1 MAEAIELKAWARQST
16 GKGGARQVRRDGR
29 LPGIVYGADEAPQS
43 IALESKAISRQIQ
56 TGHFQST
63 VFTLDMDGT
72 KTRVIPR
79 DVQLDPVR
87 DFPIHVD
94 FMRLSKDA
102 LVSVDVPV
110 HFLNELISPG
120 LKRGGVLNVVRHD
133 IPVRCPADKIPN
145 AFEIDLKGLE
155 IGDSIHISSIVMP
168 DGVTP
173 AITDRDFT
181 IATIVGRTAEEA
193 AGEDEGEDAEVAESA
208 AAKPAGAKPAG
219 KAEGA
224 SADKEKPKEEK
235 KK

>member
-29 LPGIVYGADEAPQS
+29 LPGIVYGADEAPQT
-43 IALESKAISRQIQ
+43 IALESKAISKQIQ

-63 VFTLDMDGT
+63 VFMLDLDGT

-155 IGDSIHISSIVMP
+155 IGDSIHISSIPMP

-193 AGEDEGEDAEVAESA
+193 TGEEEGEAEAAEA
-208 AAKPAGAKPAG
+208 GAAKPAA

>member
-29 LPGIVYGADEAPQS
+29 LPGIVYGADEAPQT
-43 IALESKAISRQIQ
+43 IALESKAISKQIQ

-63 VFTLDMDGT
+63 VFMLDLDGT

-94 FMRLSKDA
+94 FMRLSRMA

-155 IGDSIHISSIVMP
+155 IGDSIHISSIPMP
-168 DGVTP
+168 DGVRP
-173 AITDRDFT
+173 PLPDRDFT

-193 AGEDEGEDAEVAESA
+193 TGEEEGEAEAAEA
-208 AAKPAGAKPAG
+208 GAAKPAA

>member
-1 MAEAIELKAWARQST
+1 MAEAIELKAWARKST

-29 LPGIVYGADEAPQS
+29 LPGIVYGADEEPQT
-43 IALESKAISRQIQ
+43 IALESKAVSKQIQ

-63 VFTLDMDGT
+63 VFMLDLEGT

-87 DFPIHVD
+87 DYPIHVD
-94 FMRLSKDA
+94 FMRLGKDA

-155 IGDSIHISSIVMP
+155 IGDSIHISSITMP
-168 DGVTP
+168 EGVTP

-193 AGEDEGEDAEVAESA
+193 GGEDDEESGEAAEGA
-208 AAKPAGAKPAG
+208 AAKPAA

-224 SADKEKPKEEK
+224 GADKEKPKEEK

>member
-1 MAEAIELKAWARQST
+1 MAEAIELKAWARQSA

-29 LPGIVYGADEAPQS
+29 IPGIVYGDKQEPQN
-43 IALESKAISRQIQ
+43 IALDTKAISKQLQ

-63 VFTLDMDGT
+63 IFTLDVDGT

-79 DVQLDPVR
+79 GVQLDPVR

-155 IGDSIHISSIVMP
+155 IGDSIHISSIKMP
-168 DGVTP
+168 EGVTP
-173 AITDRDFT
+173 SITDRDFT
-181 IATIVGRTAEEA
+181 VATIVGRTAEEA
-193 AGEDEGEDAEVAESA
+193 AGEAGEEGEEA
-208 AAKPAGAKPAG
+208 
-219 KAEGA
+219 AEGA
-224 SADKEKPKEEK
+224 AAAAAEGAGADKEKPKEEK